1 MRTFPE
7 LVAVYRKFL
16 VIFTVLIF
24 LTNFDQFTE
33 QYGVIPLYWIFVTM
47 ALYAPAI
54 AMALFSRPIHI
65 APIIWWSAGF
75 LIVSSLW
82 YYRSLQ
88 SEENF
93 QAVQTRYLS
102 VIFIGLALFILSN
115 NEDRRLA
122 QKMAIVALLI
132 GVTLNIYELF
142 NPMTFSQIEGRSV
155 GLFANPNQSGQALV
169 LAMICGFGVLPS
181 KWRPVLL
188 IVAIAGIMPTFSRS
202 GMLAWAASVMAL
214 YLFQGVSAREFRRL
228 LLIPVII
235 VAFIYSPVWS
245 GLEHSLVQ
253 QGVITPDIEER
264 LNFIGS
270 GGEDIQDA
278 SAIER
283 QELAKLAW
291 TRFKMSPWLGW
302 GTGSFYVPPFW
313 LGPHNTYL
321 AMMVDYGLIGILI
334 YPCLLGAIL
343 IGVNRESARLAV
355 PLVIALFVQGFF
367 SHNLLEQRATLLAAT
382 LAAATV
388 DSLRTLRAVQPAEV
402 IPLQPRL
409 SELG

>member
-1 MRTFPE
+1 MMAFPE
-7 LVAVYRKFL
+7 LVTLYRKFL
-16 VIFTVLIF
+16 VVFTVLMF

-33 QYGVIPLYWIFVTM
+33 RYGVIPLYWIFLTM
-47 ALYAPAI
+47 ALFAPAML
-54 AMALFSRPIHI
+54 MALVNRPIHL

-75 LIVSSLW
+75 LIVVSLW

-88 SEENF
+88 REENF

-102 VIFIGLALFILSN
+102 VIFICLAMFILAN

-142 NPMTFSQIEGRSV
+142 NPMTFSNIEGRSV

-202 GMLAWAASVMAL
+202 GMLAWAAAVVAL
-214 YLFQGVSAREFRRL
+214 YLFQGVSAREIRRL

-235 VAFIYSPVWS
+235 VAFVYSPAWS
-245 GLEHSLVQ
+245 SLEHSLVQ

-302 GTGSFYVPPFW
+302 GTGAYYVPPFW

-321 AMMVDYGLIGILI
+321 GMMVDYGLLGIFI
-334 YPCLLGAIL
+334 YPSLLGVML
-343 IGVNRESARLAV
+343 IGVNRESAKLAV
-355 PLVIALFVQGFF
+355 PLAMALLVQGFF
-367 SHNLLEQRATLLAAT
+367 SHNLLEQRATLLAVCMG
-382 LAAATV
+382 AATV
-388 DSLRTLRAVQPAEV
+388 DALRTGRRAQQVEV
-402 IPLQPRL
+402 LPVQPRL